1 MNDINM
7 HKKEKIFRR
16 TKVLK
21 KFFKKFQ
28 YGQKGFTLIELLVV
42 VAILGVLAAVAIP
55 NVTKFVKSGT
65 LAAANTEIATVQTAA
80 LAYAADQQGAIAAN
94 FTVNGGASVLA
105 NYLDKAVKGT
115 YVFDPTG
122 KLLDATLDATAADP
136 VYTGLNWSHANM
148 QFTQ

>member
-1 MNDINM
+1 MNDINL

-65 LAAANTEIATVQTAA
+65 LAAANTELATIQTAA
-80 LAYAADQQGAIAAN
+80 LAYAADNQPAAAFDQSVFAGAGN
-94 FTVNGGASVLA
+94 D
-105 NYLDKAVKGT
+105 YLDKALKGT
-115 YVFDPTG
+115 YNFDMTG
-122 KLLDATLDATAADP
+122 KLIDTGTTPAALADP
-136 VYTGLNWSHANM
+136 SYTGLHWSHASM
-148 QFTQ
+148 QFIQ